1 VSSGGD
7 VTTRDA
13 LDQGFVAASPASVYR
28 VLADVSSYPVWWPGV
43 EVRSS
48 EADVRLRLPGG
59 PLVPAAAEGHREGLG
74 LILRLDAPLSGTLE
88 WYLEPFEEGTVVNAI
103 LHVDLPEGPRRS
115 ARRLRRIRVGIHRGL
130 VALKEH
136 LA

>member
-1 VSSGGD
+1 

-13 LDQGFVAASPASVYR
+13 LDQGFVSASPASVYR
-28 VLADVSSYPVWWPGV
+28 VLADVPSYPVWWPGV

-48 EADVRLRLPGG
+48 EADVRFRLPGG
-59 PLVPAAAEGHREGLG
+59 PLVPAVAVGHREGIG
-74 LILRLDAPLSGTLE
+74 LIVRLDAPLPGTLE

-103 LHVDLPEGPRRS
+103 LHLDLPGGPRRS
-115 ARRLRRIRVGIHRGL
+115 ARRLRRLRVGIHRGM
-130 VALKEH
+130 VALRER